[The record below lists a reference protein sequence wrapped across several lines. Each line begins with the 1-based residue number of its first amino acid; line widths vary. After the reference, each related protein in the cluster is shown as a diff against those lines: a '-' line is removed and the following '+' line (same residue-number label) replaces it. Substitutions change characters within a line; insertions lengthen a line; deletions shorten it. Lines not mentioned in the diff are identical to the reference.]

1 MKRQYVASMV
11 IVVASTFVVG
21 ITLAAQDRFT
31 LKAPNGIAYSE
42 FKDYETW
49 QAIAPSQPADAGG
62 CGSAPPPG
70 CIKVIAGNPAMIKAY
85 KEGFPANGKPVPDGA
100 MLAKIEWAKETLRP
114 PVSAYEV
121 TVPGKYIETTFMLRD
136 SKRFPKTDG
145 WGYASF
151 RYDAKTDTFKAF
163 GDGPEFANTCH
174 ACHTAFVKARD
185 FVFTDYQKR

>member
-1 MKRQYVASMV
+1 MKPKIMV
-11 IVVASTFVVG
+11 LMAAVYAPFLVVG
-21 ITLAAQDRFT
+21 ISLAAQDRYT
-31 LKAPNGIAYSE
+31 LKSPNGISYGE
-42 FKDYETW
+42 FKGYQEW
-49 QAIAPSQPADAGG
+49 EVIAPSEPADAGG

-70 CIKVIAGNPAMIKAY
+70 CIKAILGNPAMIKAY
-85 KEGFPANGKPVPDGA
+85 KEGFPANGKKVPDGA
-100 MLAKIEWAKETLRP
+100 AMAKVEWQKVEKRP
-114 PVSAYEV
+114 PETAYV
-121 TVPGKYIETTFMLRD
+121 ISMPGKYIETTFMLKD

-185 FVFTDYQKR
+185 FVFTDYPKR